1 MAGMPSPPPSKR
13 PSINTATPRTGGS
26 KKSPLSPAQR
36 IKADRDLRQT
46 DDGIEVASPLNELTP
61 PKGRGLRAHMM
72 NMPSKKVSQSK
83 VLENLPQVSKTS
95 FEMEAKLFQQVQK
108 EFAQTQQKFLEIGD
122 RQQAAK
128 LKSVGTKK
136 GKHSMMRQ
144 GIVTAPLEKIR
155 HSPRIPRVAQ
165 SADDSGLTSGLT
177 MKKMSVL
184 PSISTSVE
192 SAAELPPPPQA
203 LPSITAQVE
212 KMKTEKI
219 EEAHLKQ
226 QVSGKQDAP
235 YTGVP
240 GGTRVD
246 DAPGEAPD
254 EQEANTGVPSGTRFE
269 GVPGEAPAKQE
280 TPFTGIPGGA
290 RIDEAPGEAE
300 SSDGEAEEA
309 GPALDGEQGEAEQ
322 EAEQNTRTIEEV
334 HAMLPAEYTAV
345 REMMELHQDLKKQMA
360 RTKEQITRLQGS
372 PEGAEMVDL
381 LLQQSSHMVSMMKD
395 TMEQMQ
401 SYPEEIWAM
410 YGAVEAYEQCW
421 GNMQKLMR
429 GESLSDAPEGVETV
443 EEHEEALSDIYSHI
457 IEVVASFL
465 SLGNSQRTCDDG
477 GPASQPE
484 QGELVVQRTVESSD
498 DEL

>member
-1 MAGMPSPPPSKR
+1 
-13 PSINTATPRTGGS
+13 
-26 KKSPLSPAQR
+26 
-36 IKADRDLRQT
+36 
-46 DDGIEVASPLNELTP
+46 
-61 PKGRGLRAHMM
+61 
-72 NMPSKKVSQSK
+72 
-83 VLENLPQVSKTS
+83 
-95 FEMEAKLFQQVQK
+95 
-108 EFAQTQQKFLEIGD
+108 
-122 RQQAAK
+122 
-128 LKSVGTKK
+128 
-136 GKHSMMRQ
+136 
-144 GIVTAPLEKIR
+144 
-155 HSPRIPRVAQ
+155 
-165 SADDSGLTSGLT
+165 
-177 MKKMSVL
+177 
-184 PSISTSVE
+184 
-192 SAAELPPPPQA
+192 
-203 LPSITAQVE
+203 
-212 KMKTEKI
+212 
-219 EEAHLKQ
+219 
-226 QVSGKQDAP
+226 
-235 YTGVP
+235 
-240 GGTRVD
+240 
-246 DAPGEAPD
+246 
-254 EQEANTGVPSGTRFE
+254 
-269 GVPGEAPAKQE
+269 
-280 TPFTGIPGGA
+280 
-290 RIDEAPGEAE
+290 
-300 SSDGEAEEA
+300 
-309 GPALDGEQGEAEQ
+309 LDGEQGEAEQ

-360 RTKEQITRLQGS
+360 RNKEQITRLQGS